1 MEVLFCVFAGF
12 KVSGKRYVGPIIVAN
27 FFCLV
32 LPHLWLRAG
41 NSGTADVGGEEEEV
55 TLGEVDLGVKFQTH

>member
-12 KVSGKRYVGPIIVAN
+12 KVSGERYVGPIIVAN

-32 LPHLWLRAG
+32 LPHLWLQAG
-41 NSGTADVGGEEEEV
+41 NSGTANVGGEEEEV
-55 TLGEVDLGVKFQTH
+55 TQIFLFQELL